1 MPHLIFQAKFPLTK
15 EQAVISLYGLLEKQL
30 IEDFKQCSTSVLQ
43 NALGSELPDP
53 VIVDDAKD
61 TEAPDQIKHFTIRLP
76 ISIERRSILQN
87 VLKIEW
93 MDMFERGGWTL
104 VSMWNTKENDD
115 TTSESTKAAARKNNE
130 AVLNEKEMEC
140 VNFLLNRRKNHA
152 ASSTTAVPMAIMT
165 PVSSLPISSQSL
177 AFSVAMPHSVSPE
190 LSASNPMLY
199 NKLKRMEVYK
209 REGKTAEKEKDGD
222 QTESMDE
229 EEETPVAKGS
239 EASKRS
245 ADEDLLSSKAKK
257 R

>member
-61 TEAPDQIKHFTIRLP
+61 TEAPDQIKYCRSLLYPCDLPAFLDRHFTIRLP

-130 AVLNEKEMEC
+130 
-140 VNFLLNRRKNHA
+140 A